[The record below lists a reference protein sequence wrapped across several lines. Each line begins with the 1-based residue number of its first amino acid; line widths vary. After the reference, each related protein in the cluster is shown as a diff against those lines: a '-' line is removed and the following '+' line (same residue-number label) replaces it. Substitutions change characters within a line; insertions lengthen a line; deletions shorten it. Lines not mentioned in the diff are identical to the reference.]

1 MLVLSF
7 CFWKSI
13 KIKILQYENPT
24 PKAVLPVT
32 IAPTVVQPKTSNP
45 SPQPSSVFKSE
56 STPPPSYSVSAAQN
70 INIDAIRK
78 QEEELSRKSAEL
90 DRKEQALRDAEQGN
104 G

>member
-1 MLVLSF
+1 
-7 CFWKSI
+7 
-13 KIKILQYENPT
+13 
-24 PKAVLPVT
+24 
-32 IAPTVVQPKTSNP
+32 
-45 SPQPSSVFKSE
+45 
-56 STPPPSYSVSAAQN
+56 VSAAQN